1 MNPRRFTSLFKVVC
15 LTFLLAAAYVGI
27 SSNLTHASTGT
38 QTQTAAKPVGVGEA
52 APDFTLVDHH
62 GTKLTLSD
70 SKGKSPVVLVFY
82 RGYW

>member
-1 MNPRRFTSLFKVVC
+1 MARIFV
-15 LTFLLAAAYVGI
+15 LAFSIIAVFVSAANVQAQ
-27 SSNLTHASTGT
+27 AST
-38 QTQTAAKPVGVGEA
+38 KPVGIGDT

-62 GTKLTLSD
+62 GSKVTLTD